1 MKMRLYLFPL
11 VLAAVVLSGFTVCF
25 AQEIK
30 PHPAP
35 DVDGVVWMRSTEQE
49 KISFLFGAGSA
60 IVLEYHLREKH
71 SEQPSKFVKAWVD
84 ALKTVS
90 WSEMVARIDAY
101 YKNNPDKSDKN
112 VFAVIWHEMILPNV
126 KN

>member
-1 MKMRLYLFPL
+1 MTMRLYLLPCVL
-11 VLAAVVLSGFTVCF
+11 VAVVLSGFTVCF
-25 AQEIK
+25 AQETK
-30 PHPAP
+30 SQPAP
-35 DVDGVVWMRSTEQE
+35 DVDGIVWMRSTEQE

-84 ALKTVS
+84 ALKDVS
-90 WSEMVARIDAY
+90 WTEMATRIDAY
-101 YKNNPDKSDKN
+101 YKNNPNKSDRN
-112 VFAVIWHEMILPNV
+112 VFSVIWHEIIQPNL